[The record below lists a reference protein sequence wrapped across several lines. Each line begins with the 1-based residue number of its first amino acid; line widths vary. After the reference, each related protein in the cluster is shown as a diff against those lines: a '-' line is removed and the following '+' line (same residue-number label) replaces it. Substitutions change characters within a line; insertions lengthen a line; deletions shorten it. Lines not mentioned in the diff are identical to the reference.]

1 MKKQILTLT
10 MCLALTATS
19 ALAAQTAPAA
29 APVKAPVA
37 AAPATTVKAPV
48 AAVKKAPAKKVV
60 AAKKCT
66 KKCAKKAVKNPV
78 KKVANKQAVPEQV
91 TLTPEQIARQQFEA
105 KMAQERDNFYN
116 KLGLSAEQKTKAEAL
131 DKANRE
137 SAAPLFDTVRAEK
150 AKLHQLKAQKAG
162 FFAICKQEKA
172 VKAAKKA
179 LRAHMDASKK
189 QFEALLT
196 KDQLVKF
203 EAMKLRKC
211 AGPCKCHRHHH
222 GHGHHAVA
230 PATTAAPVAPVA
242 PVAPAAAPAPAAK

>member
-29 APVKAPVA
+29 KAPVKAPVAA

-48 AAVKKAPAKKVV
+48 AAVKKAPAKKAV
-60 AAKKCT
+60 ATKKC

-91 TLTPEQIARQQFEA
+91 TLTPEQIAKQQFEA
-105 KMAQERDNFYN
+105 KMAQERDTFYN

-137 SAAPLFDTVRAEK
+137 SAAPLFDAVRAEK
-150 AKLHQLKAQKAG
+150 AKLHQMKAQKAC

-196 KDQLVKF
+196 KDQLAKF
-203 EAMKLRKC
+203 EAMKLCKC

-230 PATTAAPVAPVA
+230 PAAKTTPVA